1 MIHDVIADKLKMS
14 GMTQANL
21 ARLIETSPTQLGNY
35 LKGQG
40 SLTEKSLNKCFDILE
55 INIERYRNI
64 YQVAQNASEIL
75 KKKGCDFEEVIRM
88 SKMELVRITGIEQI
102 KQFEDVYSE
111 EEYEDIIKYN
121 IIDYQSTFPYF
132 KTLVVYFM
140 NTGEKITTKS
150 NASTWTLL
158 FGTLALSTVVAGPVG
173 LLASG
178 IRAGISAAIGAVGG
192 VALSSILKED
202 RPLES
207 FKELSRKI
215 VKNFKY

>member
-1 MIHDVIADKLKMS
+1 MIHDIIADKLKMS

-64 YQVAQNASEIL
+64 YQVAQNASETL

-88 SKMELVRITGIEQI
+88 NKMELVRITGIEQI
-102 KQFEDVYSE
+102 KQFVDVYSE

-173 LLASG
+173 LLAFG
-178 IRAGISAAIGAVGG
+178 VRAGISAAIGAVGG

-215 VKNFKY
+215 IKNF

>member
-1 MIHDVIADKLKMS
+1 MIHEIITYKLKMS

-55 INIERYRNI
+55 INIERYKSI
-64 YQVAQNASEIL
+64 YQVAQNTSEIL
-75 KKKGCDFEEVIRM
+75 KKRGIGFDQVMRM
-88 SKMELVRITGIEQI
+88 TKIEIIHITEIEQI
-102 KQFEDVYSE
+102 KQFIDVNSE

-132 KTLVVYFM
+132 KSMVVYLM
-140 NTGEKITTKS
+140 NAGEKVTTKS
-150 NASTWTLL
+150 NTTTWTLL
-158 FGTLALSTVVAGPVG
+158 FGALALSSVVAGPIG
-173 LLASG
+173 LLTSG

-192 VALSSILKED
+192 VALSNILKED

-207 FKELSRKI
+207 FKELSKKI
-215 VKNFKY
+215 IKNFKY